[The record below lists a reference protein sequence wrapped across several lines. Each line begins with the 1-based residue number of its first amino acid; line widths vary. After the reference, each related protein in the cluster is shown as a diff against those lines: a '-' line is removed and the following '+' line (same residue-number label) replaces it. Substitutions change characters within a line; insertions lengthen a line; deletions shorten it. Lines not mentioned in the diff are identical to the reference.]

1 MRYPFHCLRARAVLA
16 RGGVIAY
23 PTEGVWGLGCDPFNK
38 RAVERLLALKE
49 RPWQKGLIVALAN
62 EGVAD
67 TLLRTLPQD
76 RKNAIKAT
84 WPGPNT
90 WLVPHDDL
98 WPSWVT
104 GESDFIAC
112 RLSAYAVV
120 RDLARAA
127 GGAIIST
134 SANPAGEVPAMTAQ
148 EVRQY
153 FGRSVDFIMPG
164 RVQGLQKPSVIRH
177 GLTGETLRE

>member
-1 MRYPFHCLRARAVLA
+1 MLA
-16 RGGVIAY
+16 QGGVIAY

-38 RAVERLLALKE
+38 AAVERLLALKG

-62 EGVAD
+62 QGVA
-67 TLLRTLPQD
+67 TALLRGLPRVRQ
-76 RKNAIKAT
+76 NAIMAS

-90 WLVPHDDL
+90 WLVPHEGL

-104 GESDFIAC
+104 GDSDFIAC

-120 RDLARAA
+120 RELARAA

-134 SANPAGEVPAMTAQ
+134 SANPAGQAPALTAQ
-148 EVRQY
+148 QVRRY
-153 FGRSVDFIMPG
+153 FGRSVDLVLPG

-177 GLTGETLRE
+177 GVTGEILRG

>member
-1 MRYPFHCLRARAVLA
+1 MRYPFHCVRARAVLA
-16 RGGVIAY
+16 RGGVVAY

-38 RAVERLLALKE
+38 KAVERLLALKG

-62 EGVAD
+62 ERVASA
-67 TLLRTLPQD
+67 LLNALPPERQ
-76 RKNAIKAT
+76 KTVKAT

-90 WLVPHDDL
+90 WLLPHGDL

-112 RLSAYAVV
+112 RLSAYTVV

-134 SANPAGEVPAMTAQ
+134 SANPAGRAPAMTAQ

-177 GLTGETLRE
+177 GVTGEILRD

>member
-1 MRYPFHCLRARAVLA
+1 MRYPFHCLRARRVLA
-16 RGGVIAY
+16 QGGVIAY

-38 RAVERLLALKE
+38 RAVERLLDLKD

-62 EGVAD
+62 EGVAMA
-67 TLLRTLPQD
+67 LLRTLPQD
-76 RKNAIKAT
+76 RQKAISAT
-84 WPGPNT
+84 WPGPHT
-90 WLVPHDDL
+90 WLLPHNGL

-112 RLSAYAVV
+112 RLSAYPVV
-120 RDLARAA
+120 CDLALAS

-134 SANPAGEVPAMTAQ
+134 SANPAGQAPAMTAQ

-164 RVQGLQKPSVIRH
+164 GVQGLQKTSAIRH
-177 GLTGETLRE
+177 GTTGETLRE

>member
-23 PTEGVWGLGCDPFNK
+23 ATEGVWGLGCDPFNK
-38 RAVERLLALKE
+38 GAVERLLALKE
-49 RPWQKGLIVALAN
+49 RPWQKGLIIALSN
-62 EGVAD
+62 EGMAD

-90 WLVPHDDL
+90 WLVPHNDL
-98 WPSWVT
+98 WPTWVT

-134 SANPAGEVPAMTAQ
+134 SANPAGQVPAMTAQ

>member
-1 MRYPFHCLRARAVLA
+1 MRYPFHCLRARAVLD
-16 RGGVIAY
+16 RGGIIAY

-38 RAVERLLALKE
+38 AAVERLLALKN
-49 RPWQKGLIVALAN
+49 RPAAKGLIVALAN
-62 EGVAD
+62 EPVARS
-67 TLLRTLPQD
+67 LLRELPQD
-76 RKNAIKAT
+76 RRDAIKAT

-90 WLVPHDDL
+90 WLVPHGGL

-120 RDLARAA
+120 CDLARAA

-134 SANPAGEVPAMTAQ
+134 SANPAGHVPAMTARQ
-148 EVRQY
+148 VRQY

-164 RVQGLQKPSVIRH
+164 GVQGLQKPSVIRH
-177 GLTGETLRE
+177 GLTGKTLRG

>member
-1 MRYPFHCLRARAVLA
+1 MTYPFHCLRARAVLG

-38 RAVERLLALKE
+38 SAVERLLALKN

-62 EGVAD
+62 DHVAKA
-67 TLLRTLPQD
+67 LLLGLPQD
-76 RKNAIKAT
+76 RQNAIKAT

-90 WLVPHDDL
+90 WLVPHRDL

-104 GESDFIAC
+104 GDSDFIAC
-112 RLSAYAVV
+112 RLSAYSVV

-134 SANPAGEVPAMTAQ
+134 SANPAGQPAAMTAQ
-148 EVRQY
+148 QVRQY
-153 FGRSVDFIMPG
+153 FGHSVDLIMPG
-164 RVQGLQKPSVIRH
+164 KVQGLQKPSVIRH
-177 GLTGETLRE
+177 GFTGETLRG